1 VCGGATYVPR
11 RQRASAAREIA
22 AFFFFTAQRLFA
34 LFTSQPIFARGGPT
48 FSLAA
53 RRSLLSIVGTD
64 QRAVKQSEVAATNT
78 ENNDA
83 IASRQG
89 IMWQCQ
95 TD

>member
-1 VCGGATYVPR
+1 VPR
-11 RQRASAAREIA
+11 RQSERAEKRSWA
-22 AFFFFTAQRLFA
+22 FFTAHRLFA